1 MNTYKVTI
9 TETLTREVRLIAESS
24 HEAEFKARRAYANSN
39 IVLDEADFECVEFTV
54 EED

>member
-9 TETLTREVRLIAESS
+9 TETLTREVKIVAETR
-24 HEAEFKARRAYANSN
+24 EDAEFKARRAYANGL
-39 IVLDEADFECVEFTV
+39 IILDETDFESVDFTI